1 MKCKARIF
9 LTAAAAVALM
19 AGGCK
24 TTEAN
29 YRSAYEKALEKRNE
43 GLSADEIAAFAREEA
58 IPRTVFR
65 GDSIP
70 LRGAYVKCVDGGVGG
85 QVLPYSVAVATF
97 RQKFNAES
105 VFKRLQAAGF
115 SRAALLI
122 DKDEHYLVVATT
134 DSTLENCCRRASE
147 SGILFARADAS
158 PFPLYSAPSVGRGA
172 IVVRRKFI

>member
-1 MKCKARIF
+1 MYCQQKNDWIMKCKARIF

-70 LRGAYVKCVDGGVGG
+70 LRGAYVKCVAGGVGG

-134 DSTLENCCRRASE
+134 DSTLETAVGEFRRVE
-147 SGILFARADAS
+147 SSSPVPMRS
-158 PFPLYSAPSVGRGA
+158 PFPYILHRP
-172 IVVRRKFI
+172 

>member
-1 MKCKARIF
+1 MKCKARVF

-70 LRGAYVKCVDGGVGG
+70 MRGAYVKCVDGGVGG
-85 QVLPYSVAVATF
+85 QVLHYSVAVATF

-105 VFKRLQAAGF
+105 VFKRFQAAGF

-134 DSTLENCCRRASE
+134 DSTLETAVGELRRVE
-147 SGILFARADAS
+147 SSSPVPMRS
-158 PFPLYSAPSVGRGA
+158 PFPYILHRP
-172 IVVRRKFI
+172 

>member
-1 MKCKARIF
+1 MKCNAKIF

-43 GLSADEIAAFAREEA
+43 
-58 IPRTVFR
+58 
-65 GDSIP
+65 
-70 LRGAYVKCVDGGVGG
+70 
-85 QVLPYSVAVATF
+85 
-97 RQKFNAES
+97 S
-105 VFKRLQAAGF
+105 VFKRLQTAGF

-134 DSTLENCCRRASE
+134 DSTLETAVGELRRVE
-147 SGILFARADAS
+147 SSSPVPMRS
-158 PFPLYSAPSVGRGA
+158 PFPYIL
-172 IVVRRKFI
+172 RRP